1 MSRAQNQFSNHQAP
15 NAAFMTGSYKSQ
27 AKPVKVRPRQKNFDY
42 LLRIID
48 KQKMG
53 PHESS
58 TQTLLNANESMDRLP
73 KN

>member
-1 MSRAQNQFSNHQAP
+1 
-15 NAAFMTGSYKSQ
+15 MTGSYKSQ